1 MYYHYY
7 ICYHLQAWQ
16 LRFSHLVGYGAKYYS
31 YLISRAIAAW
41 IWQTY
46 FYDDPFYRSAGNR
59 YRRECLAHGGGK
71 PASQLVSDFLNKEAN
86 AAVFAR
92 SLINEIDMKNLHV
105 QMIK

>member
-1 MYYHYY
+1 MINE
-7 ICYHLQAWQ
+7 ICLQAWQ

-46 FYDDPFYRSAGNR
+46 FHNDPFCRSAGNR
-59 YRRECLAHGGGK
+59 YRKECLAHGGGK

-86 AAVFAR
+86 AATFAK